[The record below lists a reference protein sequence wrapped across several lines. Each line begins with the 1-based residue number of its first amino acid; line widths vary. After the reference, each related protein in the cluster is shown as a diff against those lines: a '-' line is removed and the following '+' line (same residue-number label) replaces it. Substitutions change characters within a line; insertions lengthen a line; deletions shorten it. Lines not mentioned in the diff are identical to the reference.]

1 MDLTEVRPAV
11 ADAALSEVFDC
22 PMGTPL
28 LHMEEVDFDLEGTPV
43 LFSDEY
49 YADGIIKHTVMRK
62 KL

>member
-1 MDLTEVRPAV
+1 
-11 ADAALSEVFDC
+11 
-22 PMGTPL
+22 MGTPL